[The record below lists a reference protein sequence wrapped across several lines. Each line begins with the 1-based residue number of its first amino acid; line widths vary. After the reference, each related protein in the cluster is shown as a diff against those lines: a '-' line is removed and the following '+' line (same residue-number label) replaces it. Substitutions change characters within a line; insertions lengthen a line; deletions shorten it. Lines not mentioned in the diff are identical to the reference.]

1 MSIADK
7 YQEFIEKKPTK
18 EEYLKMRKSLTALQT
33 KQVELEKLN
42 FKVVALINETR
53 RMLEYYRF
61 TV

>member
-7 YQEFIEKKPTK
+7 YQEFIETKPTK
-18 EEYLKMRKSLTALQT
+18 KEYLKMQKSLTALQA